1 MELMPWDCLMG
12 LCYFFMFGSELR
24 IYAQNFCHLHT
35 GIVVVLMFS
44 SLFSFLFAF
53 PGGYWVNETNSTGGH
68 KLIP

>member
-1 MELMPWDCLMG
+1 MGLSYG

-35 GIVVVLMFS
+35 VIVVVLMFS
-44 SLFSFLFAF
+44 SLFSFLIAF
-53 PGGYWVNETNSTGGH
+53 PGGYWVNESNFTGRH